1 MSEGSNNTTL
11 YIIIAAVVVLIL
23 IGSSSAAGAG
33 IFILSNKTTS
43 AGVTN
48 AGDFNIQAPN
58 QQPIPMGNIAGGG
71 GVVFDNTGAI
81 KNGNVSGALTADS
94 GNTTN
99 NNQNN
104 TKVGFLGGA
113 G

>member
-1 MSEGSNNTTL
+1 MSESSNTTL
-11 YIIIAAVVVLIL
+11 YVIIGAVVLLIL
-23 IGSSSAAGAG
+23 IGSSSAAGVG

-58 QQPIPMGNIAGGG
+58 QQHIPMGNIAGGA
-71 GVVFDNTGAI
+71 GVVFDNSGAI

-94 GNTTN
+94 GNTTTN
-99 NNQNN
+99 NTNQ